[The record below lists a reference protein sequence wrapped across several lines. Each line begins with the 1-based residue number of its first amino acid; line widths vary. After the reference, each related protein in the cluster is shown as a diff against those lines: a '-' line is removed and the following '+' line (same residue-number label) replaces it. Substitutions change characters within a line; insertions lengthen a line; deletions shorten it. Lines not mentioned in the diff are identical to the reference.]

1 MVYRVDCC
9 DAELEGRRDGVR
21 QRIQPC
27 SPITTGVGQYRD
39 KESNVGWGARS
50 AARLRACYHTI
61 YAYRMIWP
69 SGNGR
74 CLVASPKIAANC
86 GAYDRAVVLPRTL
99 ALNRRR
105 APFHCEYVISA
116 PYRHLREQLM
126 SAPKTWLITGVAGF
140 IGSNILAELLTLGQR
155 VVGLDNFSTGYR
167 SNLDEVLAGPF
178 PGAAQL
184 RMIEG
189 DIRELETCRT
199 ACEGADYVL
208 HHAALGSVPW
218 SMDDPL
224 RTNAVNVD
232 GFVNMLV
239 AAKDAGIKRFV
250 YASSSAVYGDTP
262 DHPQLEDRLGRPLSP
277 YAATKATNETYAL
290 AFQMSYGLQSIGLRY
305 FNVFGRRQDPAGAY
319 AAVIPRWIAS
329 LLRGERCRI
338 FGDGETT
345 RDFCYV
351 ANVVQANLLAAT
363 VEDSNATGQ
372 AYNVACAESV
382 SLNRLFAMM
391 RDRLALSNPEFS
403 RAVPQYDPFRPGDI
417 RFSCASIEKVQ
428 RMLLFSP
435 THDVAQGLA
444 EALGWYVERARAAA
458 ERSVTIPHHASGSAS
473 PLPRF
478 GGAPLTLTTP

>member
-1 MVYRVDCC
+1 MLSRP
-9 DAELEGRRDGVR
+9 AENCREMRR
-21 QRIQPC
+21 
-27 SPITTGVGQYRD
+27 
-39 KESNVGWGARS
+39 ARS
-50 AARLRACYHTI
+50 GGSAPAHNCPGSARRVH
-61 YAYRMIWP
+61 
-69 SGNGR
+69 
-74 CLVASPKIAANC
+74 
-86 GAYDRAVVLPRTL
+86 
-99 ALNRRR
+99 
-105 APFHCEYVISA
+105 FHCELVISA
-116 PYRHLREQLM
+116 PYQRLRERLT
-126 SAPKTWLITGVAGF
+126 SAPRVWLVTGVAGF
-140 IGSNILAELLTLGQR
+140 IGSNLLAELLALGQT
-155 VVGLDNFSTGYR
+155 VVGVDNFSTGHR
-167 SNLDEVLAGPF
+167 SNLDDVLTGPL
-178 PGAAQL
+178 PRTAQL

-189 DIRELETCRT
+189 DIRDLETCRT
-199 ACEGADYVL
+199 ACDGVDYVL

-262 DHPQLEDRLGRPLSP
+262 DHPQLEERLGRPLSP
-277 YAATKATNETYAL
+277 YAASKATNETYAL

-363 VEDSNATGQ
+363 VEDENATGH

-382 SLNRLFAMM
+382 SLNGLFQMM
-391 RDRLALSNPEFS
+391 RDHLAQSDPRFS
-403 RAVPQYDPFRPGDI
+403 HAAPQYDPFRPGDI
-417 RFSCASIEKVQ
+417 RFSCASIEKAR
-428 RMLLFSP
+428 RMLSFSP
-435 THDVAQGLA
+435 THNVAEGLA
-444 EALGWYVERARAAA
+444 EALDWYVERAR
-458 ERSVTIPHHASGSAS
+458 ETTGHSVVSATRAHGSGSHS
-473 PLPRF
+473 PRF
-478 GGAPLTLTTP
+478 DGAPLTLSPS